1 MMEQQNITLKE
12 KVERYEKE
20 LELVNW
26 YIQVLEDGIDT
37 KEIAQHFYGLKKE
50 HKLLK
55 EKTEKNIARLTKQ
68 KNKLEKSNI
77 EILA

>member
-1 MMEQQNITLKE
+1 MQEKNFALKK
-12 KVERYEKE
+12 KVAQYEKE
-20 LELVNW
+20 LEVVNW